1 MSFKYRGDETDTYFG
16 DGAPTS
22 TQDRP
27 SLYIDRI
34 TGTLYVNL
42 GGGSTWFSRAGIGRV
57 RTLAAATTLTEA
69 DSGSIILLNL
79 ATGFTVTLPNIA
91 GFNCRFYVKIAPTTA
106 YIIAAG
112 TVDTMAGSCFDIS
125 GGATDVEAAFTGDQ
139 LNFVAN
145 TAVIGDR
152 ADVFCDGTNAYVQSW
167 SGAAGGTTIT
177 G

>member
-1 MSFKYRGDETDTYFG
+1 M
-16 DGAPTS
+16 
-22 TQDRP
+22 DRM
-27 SLYIDRI
+27 
-34 TGTLYVNL
+34 TGTVYKNT
-42 GGGSTWFSRAGIGRV
+42 GGGSTWTASSGLGKV
-57 RTLAAATTLTEA
+57 RSLAAAATLTEA

-91 GFNCRFYVKIAPTTA
+91 GFTCRFYVKIAPTTA

-112 TVDTMAGSCFDIS
+112 TADTMAGSCFDIS
-125 GGATDVEAAFTGDQ
+125 GGATDVEAAFSGDQ

-145 TAVIGDR
+145 TSVIGDR

>member
-1 MSFKYRGDETDTYFG
+1 MSYKYRADETDTYFG
-16 DGAPTS
+16 DGVPTS

-27 SLYIDRI
+27 SLYIDRV

-42 GGGSTWFSRAGIGRV
+42 GGGSTWTARAGIGRV
-57 RTLAAATTLTEA
+57 RTLAAAATLTEA

-112 TVDTMAGSCFDIS
+112 TADTMAGSCFDIS
-125 GGATDVEAAFTGDQ
+125 GGATDVEAAFSGDQ

-145 TAVIGDR
+145 TSVIGDR
-152 ADVFCDGTNAYVQSW
+152 ADVFCDGVNAYVQAW